1 MRAGDDVPHVEMHE
15 NVDVDWLVPT
25 RDNCFDPEILLTRL
39 AVYFD
44 AGELRVVLLLTSV
57 CQAEPR
63 MGRSWERRAFLPI
76 CLVAIFHD

>member
-1 MRAGDDVPHVEMHE
+1 MRAGDDVPHGEMHE

-57 CQAEPR
+57 LP
-63 MGRSWERRAFLPI
+63 SRAKNGPQLGTSCVLAHMPCRNFS
-76 CLVAIFHD
+76 